1 MEHPL
6 TDNWFV
12 LRDLT
17 RPNAKRPAYRLLAVS
32 YTHLDVYKRQN
43 QAIGVTECG
52 GEEVGSPQGTD
63 KSFDGG
69 ILIMFD
75 QSVELP

>member
-1 MEHPL
+1 MKYI
-6 TDNWFV
+6 
-12 LRDLT
+12 
-17 RPNAKRPAYRLLAVS
+17 AS
-32 YTHLDVYKRQN
+32 N

-52 GEEVGSPQGTD
+52 GEEVGSPQGAD

-69 ILIMFD
+69 ILIMFN